1 MWMVFSL
8 LAALSAAIVVTLS
21 KIGLKNVD
29 PVLAFAVQAVLIL
42 LVSWGV
48 VTWQGKLPDVSS
60 IPRRDLLFLVAAGVV
75 TCLSS
80 LCSFQALKLGAAS
93 RAGVLDKV
101 SLVFVVILAVVFLK
115 EKLNW
120 QLVLGALLMVGG
132 AVLIALS
139 QKAANN

>member
-1 MWMVFSL
+1 MWVVFSL
-8 LAALSAAIVVTLS
+8 LAALSASVVVTLT
-21 KIGLKNVD
+21 KIGVKNVD

-48 VTWQGKLPDVSS
+48 AGWQGKLPELSS
-60 IPRRDLLFLVAAGVV
+60 IPRRDLLFLVAAGIV
-75 TCLSS
+75 TTLSS
-80 LCSFQALKLGAAS
+80 LFSFQALKLGAAS

-101 SLVFVVILAVVFLK
+101 SLVFVVILAAIFLK

-120 QLVLGALLMVGG
+120 QLVLGAALMLGG

-139 QKAANN
+139 QKSMNN

>member
-1 MWMVFSL
+1 MWIVFSL
-8 LAALSAAIVVTLS
+8 LAALSASIVVTLS
-21 KIGLKNVD
+21 KIGIKNVD

-48 VTWQGKLPDVSS
+48 VAWQGKLPDVSS
-60 IPRRDLLFLVAAGVV
+60 IPRRDLLYLVTAGVI

-80 LCSFQALKLGAAS
+80 LFSFQALKLGAAS

-120 QLVLGALLMVGG
+120 QLVVGALFMVAG
-132 AVLIALS
+132 ALFIAWS
-139 QKAANN
+139 QKPAG

>member
-1 MWMVFSL
+1 MWIIFSL
-8 LAALSAAIVVTLS
+8 LAAISAAVVVTLS
-21 KIGLKNVD
+21 KVGIKHVD
-29 PVLAFAVQAVLIL
+29 PVLAFAIQAVLIL

-48 VTWQGKLPDVSS
+48 VAWQGKLGGLAEV
-60 IPRRDLLFLVAAGVV
+60 PRRDLLYLVAAGVI

-80 LCSFQALKLGAAS
+80 LFSFQALKLGAAS

-120 QLVLGALLMVGG
+120 QLVVG
-132 AVLIALS
+132 AVLMVAGAVFIAWS
-139 QKAANN
+139 QKQAG